1 MTDIVFMDTET
12 LGLDIDAPIWEF
24 AAIRRSVETGKESR
38 LHLFIDHSP
47 DSWIASPDLPA
58 EFIADYKRRYRILDS
73 CTREL
78 AADLISSFLDGRPHI
93 IGAVPSFDTARI
105 SHQLLRPA
113 RIPDPWHYHLVD
125 VENVVV
131 GYIRGVHAACDRE
144 MPIEPPYKSDEL
156 SAAIGVDPADFDR
169 HTAMG
174 DVLWT
179 RAQWDAVMG
188 SSPRE

>member
-93 IGAVPSFDTARI
+93 IGAVPNFDQSPAVAPGSHSRSVALPPDRRGEPGRRVSGRAR
-105 SHQLLRPA
+105 
-113 RIPDPWHYHLVD
+113 
-125 VENVVV
+125 
-131 GYIRGVHAACDRE
+131 
-144 MPIEPPYKSDEL
+144 
-156 SAAIGVDPADFDR
+156 
-169 HTAMG
+169 
-174 DVLWT
+174 
-179 RAQWDAVMG
+179 
-188 SSPRE
+188 